1 MLSYDVH
8 DCQHPLESRLI
19 FVLIS
24 NPHIP
29 ILIRSP
35 YMVQSG
41 NVFILF
47 DSGTVI
53 INGYK
58 YGA

>member
-1 MLSYDVH
+1 MYKVIYKSSCIH
-8 DCQHPLESRLI
+8 
-19 FVLIS
+19 
-24 NPHIP
+24 
-29 ILIRSP
+29 
-35 YMVQSG
+35 MVQSG

-58 YGA
+58 YGAMSDVAI